1 MTVSGNTLTPI
12 FNGEVIPMFI
22 WSSDA
27 IFEDLKL
34 MLLKI
39 PVVCDVTQCRL
50 LMVAPVSNIRG
61 TFKTSVTLSQHS

>member
-1 MTVSGNTLTPI
+1 VEIHLLTRI
-12 FNGEVIPMFI
+12 FNDEVILMFV

-34 MLLKI
+34 VLLKT

-50 LMVAPVSNIRG
+50 LIVAPVSNICG
-61 TFKTSVTLSQHS
+61 TIKT